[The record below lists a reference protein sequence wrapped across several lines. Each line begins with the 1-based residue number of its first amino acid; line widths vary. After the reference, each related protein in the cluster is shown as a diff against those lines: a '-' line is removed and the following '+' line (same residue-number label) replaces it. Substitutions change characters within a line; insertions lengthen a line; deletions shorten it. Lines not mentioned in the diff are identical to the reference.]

1 MKLNYRDKVVLGIL
15 LAIIIL
21 VAGFFALIKPKM
33 KEIKENKATLE
44 AREKDKAE
52 IEKKIAEIKPLQTD
66 ITNMYNETNEIV
78 DVFIDDEK
86 IENAR
91 KVDQYMQH
99 FAEENKV
106 KVKVLNAT
114 GISVNPLNYY
124 YFTKSFPG
132 DGILAKA
139 DLNGERLAEHLKQQE
154 EALVLSARTS
164 ENVLQAQYS
173 IQVEGEKEDIW
184 NYLSALEKQKE
195 TMIINSVNL
204 SNIEIKE
211 KKDQPEMTEEEKAQK
226 KPAAQIVI
234 TLYSL
239 YELSE
244 PDLN

>member
-33 KEIKENKATLE
+33 KEIKENNVTLAE
-44 AREKDKAE
+44 REKDKAE
-52 IEKKIAEIKPLQTD
+52 IENKIAEIKPLQTD
-66 ITNMYNETNEIV
+66 ITTMYEETNEIV
-78 DVFIDDEK
+78 KVFIDDEK
-86 IENAR
+86 IDDAR

-99 FAEENKV
+99 FAEDNKV
-106 KVKVLNAT
+106 KVKVLNT
-114 GISVNPLNYY
+114 SDLSSGPLNYY
-124 YFTKSFPG
+124 YFSKVFPG
-132 DGILAKA
+132 DAILAQA

-154 EALVLSARTS
+154 EALVLSARTN

-173 IQVEGEKEDIW
+173 IQVEGEKENIW
-184 NYLSALEKQKE
+184 NYLKALEGQKE

-204 SNIEIKE
+204 ANIEIKE
-211 KKDQPEMTEEEKAQK
+211 KKDQPEMTEEEKEK
-226 KPAAQIVI
+226 NKPGAQIVI

>member
-33 KEIKENKATLE
+33 KEIKNNKATL
-44 AREKDKAE
+44 ALREKDKAE
-52 IEKKIAEIKPLQTD
+52 IEKKIAEIKPLQDD
-66 ITNMYNETNEIV
+66 ITSMYNQTNEII

-86 IENAR
+86 IEDAR

-106 KVKVLNAT
+106 KVKVLNAS
-114 GISVNPLNYY
+114 GISVGPLNYY
-124 YFTKSFPG
+124 YFSKAFPG
-132 DGILAKA
+132 DAILAQA

-173 IQVEGEKEDIW
+173 IQVEGEKENIW
-184 NYLSALEKQKE
+184 NYLAALEEQKE

-204 SNIEIKE
+204 TNIEIKE
-211 KKDQPEMTEEEKAQK
+211 KKDQPAMTEEEKAQK
-226 KPAAQIVI
+226 KPAAQVVI

-244 PDLN
+244 PNLN

>member
-33 KEIKENKATLE
+33 KEIKDNKATL
-44 AREKDKAE
+44 ALREQEKAE
-52 IEKKIAEIKPLQTD
+52 IEKKIAEIKPLQDD

-78 DVFIDDEK
+78 KVFIDDEK
-86 IENAR
+86 IDNAR

-106 KVKVLNAT
+106 KVKVLNASDVST
-114 GISVNPLNYY
+114 GTLSYY
-124 YFTKSFPG
+124 YFTKTFPG
-132 DGILAKA
+132 DGILAQA
-139 DLNGERLAEHLKQQE
+139 DLNGERLADHAKQQE
-154 EALVLSARTS
+154 EATALSARTS
-164 ENVLQAQYS
+164 ESVLQAQYS

-184 NYLSALEKQKE
+184 NYLKALEEQKE

-211 KKDQPEMTEEEKAQK
+211 KKDQPEMTEEEKEQR

>member
-33 KEIKENKATLE
+33 KEIKANQVTLAE
-44 AREKDKAE
+44 REKEKAE
-52 IEKKIAEIKPLQTD
+52 IEKKIAEIKPLQDD
-66 ITNMYNETNEIV
+66 ITTMYNQTNEIV
-78 DVFIDDEK
+78 KVFIDDEK
-86 IENAR
+86 IDDAR

-99 FAEENKV
+99 FAEDNKV
-106 KVKVLNAT
+106 KVKVLNAS
-114 GISVNPLNYY
+114 GISVGPLNYY
-124 YFTKSFPG
+124 YFSKAFPG
-132 DGILAKA
+132 DAILAQA

-154 EALVLSARTS
+154 EAIALSARTS

-173 IQVEGEKEDIW
+173 IQVEGEKENVW
-184 NYLSALEKQKE
+184 NYLKALEEQKE

-204 SNIEIKE
+204 TNIEIKE
-211 KKDQPEMTEEEKAQK
+211 KDRANMTEEEKAEK

-244 PDLN
+244 PNLN

>member
-33 KEIKENKATLE
+33 KEIKENKATLT
-44 AREKDKAE
+44 AREQEKAE
-52 IEKKIAEIKPLQTD
+52 IERKIAEIKPLQDD
-66 ITNMYNETNEIV
+66 ITSMYNKTNEIV
-78 DVFIDDEK
+78 DIFIDDEK
-86 IENAR
+86 IEDAR

-106 KVKVLNAT
+106 KVKVLNAS
-114 GISVNPLNYY
+114 SVSVGPLNYY
-124 YFTKSFPG
+124 YFSKAFPG
-132 DGILAKA
+132 DAILAQA

-154 EALVLSARTS
+154 EAIVLSARTG

-173 IQVEGEKEDIW
+173 IQVEGEKENIW
-184 NYLSALEKQKE
+184 NYLSALEEQKE

-204 SNIEIKE
+204 TNIEIKE
-211 KKDQPEMTEEEKAQK
+211 KKDQPAMTEEEKEQK
-226 KPAAQIVI
+226 KPAAQIII

-244 PDLN
+244 PNLN